1 VPVTDSSHG
10 RVNQPTETIM
20 DLVLT
25 REKALAL
32 LAMDCQGIEVALTLG
47 TPEAGSDALVR
58 FFPEDEL
65 SLKISARVD
74 CSITVEP

>member
-1 VPVTDSSHG
+1 
-10 RVNQPTETIM
+10 
-20 DLVLT
+20 
-25 REKALAL
+25 
-32 LAMDCQGIEVALTLG
+32 MDCQGIEVALTLG